1 VATVIFVAEHVVDE
15 AICRRVREAMDD
27 GASEPA
33 EILGAEIDVA
43 EHERRASHIEVSEQ
57 VLGLVEACLDSQR
70 EAIGAFFGRMLRS
83 REGPGLLRYAT
94 GGFYGPHVD
103 RAEVASWPQ
112 AAERAVAVVLFL
124 ESSRDVDPDG
134 GFSGGVLRVYG
145 DGDSATPVDIVPTRG
160 TLVAFPADTL
170 HEVTPVLDG
179 TRDTVVDWFR
189 ESRISERQTVP
200 IANR

>member
-1 VATVIFVAEHVVDE
+1 MDE
-15 AICRRVREAMDD
+15 AACRRVREAMNE
-27 GASEPA
+27 GAPEPA
-33 EILGAEIDVA
+33 EILGGEIEVA

-70 EAIGAFFGRMLRS
+70 EAIGAFFGRTLRS
-83 REGPGLLRYAT
+83 REGPGLLRYEA

-103 RAEVASWPQ
+103 RAEVASWPE

-124 ESSRDVDPDG
+124 DSSRDVDADG
-134 GFSGGVLRVYG
+134 GFSGGLLRVYG
-145 DGDSATPVDIVPTRG
+145 DGDDTTPVDIAPTRG

-170 HEVTPVLDG
+170 HEVTTVLDG
-179 TRDTVVDWFR
+179 TRDAVVDWFR
-189 ESRISERQTVP
+189 ESRVSERQTVP